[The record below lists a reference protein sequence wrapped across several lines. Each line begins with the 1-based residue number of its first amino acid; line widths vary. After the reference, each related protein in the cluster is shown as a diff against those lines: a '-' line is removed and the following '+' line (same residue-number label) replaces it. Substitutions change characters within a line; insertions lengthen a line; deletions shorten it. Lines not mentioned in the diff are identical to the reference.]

1 MSETS
6 LSGMAPLMK
15 PMVMAA
21 MKLAS
26 KGKTPDKRKA
36 KVEAK
41 MKMKVKVK
49 HG

>member
-1 MSETS
+1 MAD
-6 LSGMAPLMK
+6 LSNMGSLMK

-21 MKLAS
+21 MKLAE
-26 KGKTPDKRKA
+26 KGKTSDKRKA

-49 HG
+49 HGD

>member
-1 MSETS
+1 MSETN
-6 LSGMAPLMK
+6 LSNMGSLMK

-21 MKLAS
+21 MKLAQ

-36 KVEAK
+36 KVSAK
-41 MKMKVKVK
+41 LKMSVKAK

>member
-1 MSETS
+1 MQTD
-6 LSGMAPLMK
+6 LSNMGSLMK
-15 PMVMAA
+15 PMVMAT
-21 MKLAS
+21 MKLAE
-26 KGKTPDKRKA
+26 KGKTPDKKKA

>member
-1 MSETS
+1 MGQAD
-6 LSGMAPLMK
+6 LSSMGNLMK

-21 MKLAS
+21 MKLAQ
-26 KGKTPDKRKA
+26 KGKTPDKKKA